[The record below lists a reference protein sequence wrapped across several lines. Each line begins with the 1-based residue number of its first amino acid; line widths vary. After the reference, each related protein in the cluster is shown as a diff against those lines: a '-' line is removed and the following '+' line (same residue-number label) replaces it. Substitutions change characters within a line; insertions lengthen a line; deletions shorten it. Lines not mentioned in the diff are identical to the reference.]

1 MSINT
6 LNNPL
11 SVLEVER
18 YALTPYTQAHA
29 ITPHLHD
36 EQAKKSRKVKSSIRE
51 AIV

>member
-29 ITPHLHD
+29 ITPHLLD
-36 EQAKKSRKVKSSIRE
+36 EPAKKTVR
-51 AIV
+51 